1 MIVRS
6 KRILEKLIAKNL
18 GNKRL
23 AQAVD
28 QLIADLESDS
38 ENAIEELLKVRKDAD
53 RVHSRGFYFFNL
65 HTHRTLVFIQLL
77 RNQATIIWA
86 GTHEEYSRTFRN
98 NTNSIEKWLRTK
110 NLLN

>member
-53 RVHSRGFYFFNL
+53 RVLLLQPAYTQNIGIHSASQKSGDDNMG
-65 HTHRTLVFIQLL
+65 
-77 RNQATIIWA
+77 RNA
-86 GTHEEYSRTFRN
+86 
-98 NTNSIEKWLRTK
+98 
-110 NLLN
+110 